1 MKGKKFYVF
10 LGVIL
15 LIGVSA
21 VHFYRQKQSERY
33 LEFEAYEIENIEKE
47 IASLYNEEKTDLSDK
62 LSTEQLDNIQEEL
75 EELKNK
81 EYSLENQQRLDKV
94 EEEYLMAKAMD
105 ELQTDIKGL
114 FIEEGIIKKDL
125 TLDEVINLEEQ
136 IGEFQEKVVYYD
148 RNQTT
153 LADAKEQVNVIQAA
167 KSYIDDLFEEDSVRI
182 DVTRE
187 NEEEALELIQKIKN
201 EEAREELLARAEII
215 NLALTEAEEALAL
228 EEALAEE
235 EAAAQQAL
243 EEAEELEETSEQTE
257 WQPNQSETWNNSG
270 NTGNTNNTNNTSNW
284 RPPSNS
290 SGSETTSQGNSQPSN
305 PSSEETTN
313 EAEYEETDTSS
324 EVELEPEEPPAE
336 QEEDTNEEQ

>member
-187 NEEEALELIQKIKN
+187 NEEEALELIQKIKH
-201 EEAREELLARAEII
+201 EQARDELLARAEMI
-215 NLALTEAEEALAL
+215 NLALTEAEEAL

-243 EEAEELEETSEQTE
+243 EEAEELEEASEQTE

-313 EAEYEETDTSS
+313 EAEDEETDTSS

>member
-1 MKGKKFYVF
+1 
-10 LGVIL
+10 
-15 LIGVSA
+15 
-21 VHFYRQKQSERY
+21 
-33 LEFEAYEIENIEKE
+33 ENIEKE

-215 NLALTEAEEALAL
+215 NLALTEAEEALA
-228 EEALAEE
+228 EE

-257 WQPNQSETWNNSG
+257 LQPNQSKTWNNSV
-270 NTGNTNNTNNTSNW
+270 NTGNTDNTHNTSTG
-284 RPPSNS
+284 RPPSNLP
-290 SGSETTSQGNSQPSN
+290 GSETTSQGNSQPSN
-305 PSSEETTN
+305 PSSAETTN
-313 EAEYEETDTSS
+313 QALDEET
-324 EVELEPEEPPAE
+324 
-336 QEEDTNEEQ
+336 

>member
-1 MKGKKFYVF
+1 
-10 LGVIL
+10 
-15 LIGVSA
+15 
-21 VHFYRQKQSERY
+21 
-33 LEFEAYEIENIEKE
+33 
-47 IASLYNEEKTDLSDK
+47 
-62 LSTEQLDNIQEEL
+62 
-75 EELKNK
+75 K

-105 ELQTDIKGL
+105 EIQTNIKGL
-114 FIEEGIIKKDL
+114 IIEEGIIKKDL

-136 IGEFQEKVVYYD
+136 IREFQEKVVYYD

-153 LADAKEQVNVIQAA
+153 LADAKEQVNVIQTA
-167 KSYIDDLFEEDSVRI
+167 KSYIDDLFEEDSVRV

-201 EEAREELLARAEII
+201 EEAREEILARAEMI
-215 NLALTEAEEALAL
+215 NLAIEEAV
-228 EEALAEE
+228 AEE

-270 NTGNTNNTNNTSNW
+270 NTGNTSNTNNTSNW

-305 PSSEETTN
+305 PLSEETTN
-313 EAEYEETDTSS
+313 EAEDEETDTSS
-324 EVELEPEEPPAE
+324 EVEPEPEEPPAE

>member
-105 ELQTDIKGL
+105 GLQTDIKGL
-114 FIEEGIIKKDL
+114 FIEEGIIKKDCC
-125 TLDEVINLEEQ
+125 
-136 IGEFQEKVVYYD
+136 
-148 RNQTT
+148 
-153 LADAKEQVNVIQAA
+153 
-167 KSYIDDLFEEDSVRI
+167 
-182 DVTRE
+182 
-187 NEEEALELIQKIKN
+187 
-201 EEAREELLARAEII
+201 
-215 NLALTEAEEALAL
+215 
-228 EEALAEE
+228 
-235 EAAAQQAL
+235 
-243 EEAEELEETSEQTE
+243 
-257 WQPNQSETWNNSG
+257 
-270 NTGNTNNTNNTSNW
+270 
-284 RPPSNS
+284 
-290 SGSETTSQGNSQPSN
+290 
-305 PSSEETTN
+305 
-313 EAEYEETDTSS
+313 
-324 EVELEPEEPPAE
+324 
-336 QEEDTNEEQ
+336 

>member
-167 KSYIDDLFEEDSVRI
+167 KSYIDDLFEEDSVRV

-201 EEAREELLARAEII
+201 EEAREELLARAEMI
-215 NLALTEAEEALAL
+215 NLALTEA

-270 NTGNTNNTNNTSNW
+270 NTGNTSNTNNTSNW

-313 EAEYEETDTSS
+313 EAEDEETDTSS
-324 EVELEPEEPPAE
+324 EVEPEPEEPPAE